1 MKKSIVVIPSGSEG
15 TGRVGAAES
24 RPRRPAPARP
34 VPSLT
39 LGMTCLA
46 ILAILASCTRRET
59 ATRVYKNAPVII
71 ISIDTL
77 RADHLPAYGYK
88 NVETPNIDRFRR
100 DATLF
105 ENAYSHVPLTLPS
118 HISMLT
124 GALPPDNGVRN
135 NIGYPFDAARHETIP
150 SLLHKNGYA
159 TGAAISAYVLR
170 GSTGIKNAF
179 EFYDDAVEVRGGEAQ
194 GELQRDGATT
204 AAIAERWIGEQ
215 GDRPFFFLLH
225 LFEPHSPYTPPEPY
239 KSRYTSS
246 PYDGEI
252 ATADAIVGQ
261 FIDDLK
267 RKKIYDRAVIVLM
280 SDHGEGLNE
289 HGEAE
294 HGIFLYREEL
304 HVPLMLKLPD
314 NDQSNRSVS
323 QPVGLIDIFP
333 TIAALTGITPPAS
346 LRGQSLLATSA
357 HRSLYAETLYP
368 RIHLGWSDLHSLI
381 DDAHHYIKAPRPE
394 LYDFPH
400 DLAERDNILE
410 RERRTYAAMRQQL
423 DAYGSE
429 MQAPSNIDPEEAKK
443 LAALGYLSAAT
454 TQANGPLPD
463 PKDRIGDIDA
473 LRQAA
478 RREVSGDVAGAIAD
492 YKRIVAANPNFADA
506 WTKLARAQTSLG
518 DYEAAIES
526 YKRGIQVAPMLSG
539 GNALQIASLFLN
551 LGRIDDA
558 EKNAHL
564 AERSNP
570 IDAHV
575 LLGRVAMSRRDYARA
590 EVEAKAA
597 LAQQNDDPNAQ
608 VLLAQI
614 FTEEHRFDEAMHIL
628 DALAPHEAKQPIA
641 LADFARGDILARTGH
656 PEQAEIAFKREIELF
671 PAETHAYANLAAL
684 FWFEGRRD
692 EARQTI
698 NLMVQKNPR
707 PDARAFAARTLADLS
722 NQR

>member
-1 MKKSIVVIPSGSEG
+1 MNRRLVLPVVIL
-15 TGRVGAAES
+15 AAL
-24 RPRRPAPARP
+24 
-34 VPSLT
+34 V
-39 LGMTCLA
+39 
-46 ILAILASCTRRET
+46 SCHRRET
-59 ATRVYKNAPVII
+59 AAHVYPNAPVIV

-88 NVETPNIDRFRR
+88 QVETPNIDRFRR
-100 DATLF
+100 DSILF
-105 ENAYSHVPLTLPS
+105 ENAYAHVPLTYPS

-239 KSRYTSS
+239 RSRYTSS

-394 LYDFPH
+394 LYEFPH
-400 DLAERDNILE
+400 DPAERDNILE

-454 TQANGPLPD
+454 TRERKQRRKLRSRSRTMTRTRRCCSRRYSPRSIASMRRCTFSMRWRRTKRSSRSRWPTLRAAMSLRAPAIPSKRRSRSSARSNSFLP
-463 PKDRIGDIDA
+463 KRTRTRISRRCSGSKAAATKPDKRSTSWCKKIRGRMCA
-473 LRQAA
+473 PSRRERSRISATNARQAWRSRLA
-478 RREVSGDVAGAIAD
+478 RR
-492 YKRIVAANPNFADA
+492 
-506 WTKLARAQTSLG
+506 
-518 DYEAAIES
+518 
-526 YKRGIQVAPMLSG
+526 IQW
-539 GNALQIASLFLN
+539 
-551 LGRIDDA
+551 R
-558 EKNAHL
+558 
-564 AERSNP
+564 R
-570 IDAHV
+570 
-575 LLGRVAMSRRDYARA
+575 RV
-590 EVEAKAA
+590 
-597 LAQQNDDPNAQ
+597 
-608 VLLAQI
+608 
-614 FTEEHRFDEAMHIL
+614 
-628 DALAPHEAKQPIA
+628 LAPV
-641 LADFARGDILARTGH
+641 R
-656 PEQAEIAFKREIELF
+656 
-671 PAETHAYANLAAL
+671 Y
-684 FWFEGRRD
+684 RD
-692 EARQTI
+692 
-698 NLMVQKNPR
+698 KW
-707 PDARAFAARTLADLS
+707 
-722 NQR
+722 